1 MYFFNN
7 CINPLG
13 KCNFKL
19 IPNEETRSE
28 RSIKAD
34 QGQIDLRN
42 EGIDQL

>member
-1 MYFFNN
+1 MQFQ
-7 CINPLG
+7 I
-13 KCNFKL
+13 

-28 RSIKAD
+28 RSINAD